1 MFTVVLN
8 IVILSSLT
16 SQLIETTSAPVI
28 PRSVFDASVT
38 AT

>member
-1 MFTVVLN
+1 MFTVVRN
-8 IVILSSLT
+8 VVILSSLT
-16 SQLIETTSAPVI
+16 SQLIEITSAPEI